1 MEWVYYIQGYPLVL
15 ITTLIE
21 GAAIPFPGA
30 FLLAWSGFILGRDL
44 ADLALATGLGVS
56 GYMVGAIIPYLLG
69 RLGGRPVIEQAFR
82 RFQLSTGKIDLAE
95 RWFNKYG
102 LVVVAASRPFFLGN
116 YVSFVAGM
124 AHTRFIPFL
133 LCTGLGI
140 FPWVFVYLYL
150 GMVFGRHWQKA
161 VELVGQYSTVTF
173 VVILSVVLIFIF
185 RKRLLQL
192 IR

>member
-44 ADLALATGLGVS
+44 PDLALATGLGVG

-124 AHTRFIPFL
+124 ARTRFIPFL

-140 FPWVFVYLYL
+140 FPWVFIYLYL
-150 GMVFGRHWQKA
+150 GMIFGRHWQKA
-161 VELVGQYSTVTF
+161 VELAGQYSAVTF
-173 VVILSVVLIFIF
+173 VLILMVVLIFIVRNRF
-185 RKRLLQL
+185 LQF